1 MSILL
6 EEVSSCMDLIKG
18 DENPKANPT
27 FIAPTNA
34 AEADKYKFLLP
45 FIL

>member
-6 EEVSSCMDLIKG
+6 EEVSSCMDLISS
-18 DENPKANPT
+18 DENPNAKPT
-27 FIAPTNA
+27 FMAPTNA